1 LTSFIKRIAHSKSIT
16 IGKLF
21 LENFKSIIFKNVEGF
36 IKDDLTASVFA
47 FHNKMMLFE
56 KGVNRLT
63 IIDDSFTVIGTVI
76 LSERF
81 APSIIRIASSIDP
94 GALEC
99 IDELNNKFPI
109 PILGNLLDYKS
120 YNERLNNYTRNF
132 RCPMPI

>member
-1 LTSFIKRIAHSKSIT
+1 
-16 IGKLF
+16 
-21 LENFKSIIFKNVEGF
+21 
-36 IKDDLTASVFA
+36 
-47 FHNKMMLFE
+47 MMLFE
-56 KGVNRLT
+56 KGKNILT

-94 GALEC
+94 EALEC

-120 YNERLNNYTRNF
+120 YNEGIKNYTKNF
-132 RCPMPI
+132 RYPMPI